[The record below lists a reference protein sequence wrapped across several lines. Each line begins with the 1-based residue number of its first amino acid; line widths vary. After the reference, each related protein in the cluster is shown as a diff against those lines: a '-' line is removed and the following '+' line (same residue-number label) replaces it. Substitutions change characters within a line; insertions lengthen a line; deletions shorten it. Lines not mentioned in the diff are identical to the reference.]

1 MNDEKEPLESE
12 ELEEIEM
19 RVIQGY
25 SYDRLQS
32 ELRVVERES
41 PEGIAITI
49 KDDDIFRWRVKL
61 QGPKDTPYEGGTFAL
76 KLYFPSG
83 YPESPPLISFKT
95 KIFHPNVD
103 SFGIVHMDILLP
115 SIWSP
120 DITVLSMLKSI
131 QDLLVYPK
139 PTEYGE
145 PQVLSMFQKETQRFV
160 DEAKQWTE
168 KYAMENKNIFTR
180 KFKMLNFRCCG
191 NRNKYVKE

>member
-32 ELRVVERES
+32 ELRVVEGES
-41 PEGIAITI
+41 PEGVAITI
-49 KDDDIFRWRVKL
+49 KDDDIFRWRVKI

-103 SFGIVHMDILLP
+103 SFGIVHMDVLLP

-131 QDLLVYPK
+131 KDLLVYPK
-139 PTEYGE
+139 PTEYGD
-145 PQVLSMFQKETQRFV
+145 PQVLSMFHKETQRFV
-160 DEAKQWTE
+160 EEAKQWTE

>member
-139 PTEYGE
+139 PTEYGD
-145 PQVLSMFQKETQRFV
+145 PQVLSIFQKETQRFV
-160 DEAKQWTE
+160 EEAKQWTE
-168 KYAMENKNIFTR
+168 KTHSSETHRELRI
-180 KFKMLNFRCCG
+180 L
-191 NRNKYVKE
+191 